1 MTLESMSLCTM
12 RLHLEIGYTFKESS
26 VVGSLLK
33 YRVIVNSPQMLC
45 GMINSP
51 SFSSLSYSIRVNFG
65 YFSSS
70 YRAYLQTRRN
80 SALPNALRN
89 LVDASSLFNSTELLI
104 KDGDSEQSRR
114 LGTTGLSEK
123 QSSSIGA
130 SGVMFT
136 AAYDM
141 ERGLSLF
148 ASLSYKT
155 RDY

>member
-70 YRAYLQTRRN
+70 YRTYLQTRRN

-89 LVDASSLFNSTELLI
+89 LVDSSSLFNSTELLI
-104 KDGDSEQSRR
+104 GDGDSE
-114 LGTTGLSEK
+114 
-123 QSSSIGA
+123 
-130 SGVMFT
+130 
-136 AAYDM
+136 
-141 ERGLSLF
+141 
-148 ASLSYKT
+148 
-155 RDY
+155 